1 MHVQVPSIATM
12 SHIDQCWEVLSSSKK
27 EPVGK
32 GRYMDPLTMVL
43 KEVRLT
49 VLNLCQGF
57 SKIIE
62 PFFTLNRSS
71 KVCKNQVQE
80 PTLKHRFFVDSFMF
94 CDSENCQRTGT
105 EGLFDFFFISLLK
118 MRPKVINKIKEPAQH

>member
-32 GRYMDPLTMVL
+32 GRYTDPSTMVL
-43 KEVRLT
+43 KEVRVT

-57 SKIIE
+57 SKIIDL
-62 PFFTLNRSS
+62 FFTLNWSS

-80 PTLKHRFFVDSFMF
+80 PTIKHWFFVDSFMKP
-94 CDSENCQRTGT
+94 TV
-105 EGLFDFFFISLLK
+105 L
-118 MRPKVINKIKEPAQH
+118 